1 MANSIT
7 PSGTSRSVFGVSS
20 GDIVTGG
27 SVTAATFIGSGRSIT
42 NINAN
47 NLTTGNL
54 GVARGGTG
62 NSSFITNAL
71 IFNSNNKLYSDN
83 NLAWE
88 NNILT
93 INSRDFLSD
102 TSNYVFSEA
111 SKLTDRINNTE
122 SILIEQISTDI
133 VQTTLDVSNYIFT
146 TSNILIDYIK
156 EEAANNI
163 IYPATANT
171 LGSVKIGSGIYVND
185 SGTISLTPE
194 IIYVVPPIIYNSIP
208 QISSV
213 PRTNYMVCKF
223 TYAPLLGTTFD
234 RDNPSRLI
242 LPVWYKFTEDSNN
255 ILINNEVGAANRGIR
270 RIKNSG
276 YLGYPE
282 NSLTSLELYGDIY
295 ISPRSLYMRN
305 VEYTP
310 LDSTYLEFNCV
321 NEVPAFGN
329 FEREFNI
336 NNLFQTYSNWGLTFG
351 FWLKVN
357 TYNKELIILEFNNND
372 NFNMRKLNITYLNN
386 TLTFYMDKIR
396 APVIT
401 ITDIYTT
408 YWNHIIWTIEKQTAS
423 GTIDV
428 AVYINSVRRGKA
440 TLENDYIFT
449 LGFNKYIRNT
459 ISSSANTSNYNF
471 SLADFKI
478 YNYSLPD
485 DARKELYNLNKYTK
499 YLVDFQD
506 TNTICDIMA
515 YGGGGGGRG
524 GSSIVSGA
532 GSGGFSVGGIIG
544 GGIGNGNS
552 NIGGGAGKLVYVN
565 DAYISKGLKTI
576 TVGRGG
582 SAYYSNV
589 SSNIFSGNSDIIVGG
604 SSGSGVVSS
613 NINNHQFATRGNDT
627 TFGDLIADG
636 GGTVMNKIFDYR
648 QASNIALAYEYTFFK
663 PSDPNTPLKAF
674 FSSNYIV
681 INTHTCNIASNILGG
696 CGAGNYGDA
705 SDFNITNDLRTF
717 VGYTSNLYAFG
728 NVGGELGGGGVGTA
742 GGLVNGGEGLA
753 AINIENKNTDGERYF
768 NFSSIVNFKSAFN
781 LDGGSDSIGELANGE
796 IYLACGGG
804 GSNIYSSENSV
815 SRTGYNSQHSGSGG
829 NYGENGKHG
838 ALLLRFL
845 TRIDRK
851 IVPTFVG
858 ETSNYVLSSSNNII
872 SYINNLSSI
881 SGALLWTKATN
892 NIYYSAGN
900 VGIGVAPN
908 NYKLEVASGDG
919 ATPEDPSIT
928 YGIHTSNN
936 TNIEVANNIT
946 NTNICAKFNSSI
958 WTTGNVISSSDE
970 RIKKNIKDLDDDRA
984 LQMILNIQPKTYN
997 YIDMRGRRSGRDAT
1011 QALEPPEPPEP
1022 VYGFIAQQIRQVI
1035 PDAVRIQT
1043 EFIPN
1048 IFTVAEYNNNI
1059 ITLASPLPQASLNAY
1074 MIDVASKVK
1083 CYDMRDN
1090 TIIVEVIE
1098 IINQQTFRIK
1108 DIKYGSNKIF
1118 VYGTEVK
1125 DFHAVNKEYIN
1136 TLNVCAV
1143 QELHKKITS
1152 QQSEIKELNEKV
1164 NILLNYI
1171 DMSKMTTIQNEI
1183 DDLKARYD
1191 FIIRYIDLSK

>member
-54 GVARGGTG
+54 GIARGGTG

-71 IFNSNNKLYSDN
+71 IFNSNNRFYSDN
-83 NLAWE
+83 NLSWE

-102 TSNYVFSEA
+102 TSNYVVSEA

-133 VQTTLDVSNYIFT
+133 IQTTLDVSNYVLT
-146 TSNILIDYIK
+146 TSNILIDYIR

-194 IIYVVPPIIYNSIP
+194 IIYVVPPIIYSSIP
-208 QISSV
+208 PVSAIPQSD
-213 PRTNYMVCKF
+213 YMVCKF
-223 TYAPLLGTTFD
+223 TYEPLLGTTFD
-234 RDNPSRLI
+234 RDNPSRRV
-242 LPVWYKFTEDSNN
+242 LPVWCKFTEDSNN
-255 ILINNEVGAANRGIR
+255 ILINNEVGAANYGIR

-295 ISPRSLYMRN
+295 ISPRSLYMRK
-305 VEYTP
+305 VEYMP

-321 NEVPAFGN
+321 SEEPAFGN
-329 FEREFNI
+329 FESGFNI
-336 NNLFQTYSNWGLTFG
+336 NNMFQAYSNWALTFG

-357 TYNKELIILEFNNND
+357 TYSKELIILEFNNGDPLNL
-372 NFNMRKLNITYLNN
+372 RKLNIKYFNN
-386 TLTFYMDKIR
+386 TLTFFMDKIR
-396 APVIT
+396 TPVIT

-408 YWNHIIWTIEKQTAS
+408 YWNHIIWTIEKRTAAA
-423 GTIDV
+423 GAGIDV
-428 AVYINSVRRGKA
+428 AVYINGVRREKA
-440 TLENDYIFT
+440 TVENDYIFT

-459 ISSSANTSNYNF
+459 ISSPANTSNYNF

-485 DARKELYNLNKYTK
+485 DARKELYNLNKSSK

-524 GSSIVSGA
+524 GSTIVSGA
-532 GSGGFSVGGIIG
+532 GSGGFSDGSGIIG

-582 SAYYSNV
+582 SAFYSNV
-589 SSNIFSGNSDIIVGG
+589 SSNIFSGNSDRIVGG
-604 SSGSGVVSS
+604 VSTS

-636 GGTVMNKIFDYR
+636 GGTVMNKIFDYK
-648 QASNIALAYEYTFFK
+648 QASNIALAYEYTFYK
-663 PSDPNTPLKAF
+663 PSDPDTPIRAF

-705 SDFNITNDLRTF
+705 SDFTITNSLRTF

-728 NVGGELGGGGVGTA
+728 NVGGEFGGGGVGTA
-742 GGLVNGGEGLA
+742 GGLVNGGEGLS
-753 AINIENKNTDGERYF
+753 AITIENKNTDRDRYF
-768 NFSSIVNFKSAFN
+768 NFTSTVNFRSAFN
-781 LDGGSDSIGELANGE
+781 LSGSGSDIGELANGQ

-804 GSNIYSSENSV
+804 GSNIYSGDNSV
-815 SRTGYNSQHSGSGG
+815 SRAGYNSQHSGSGG

-845 TRIDRK
+845 SRIDRK
-851 IVPTFVG
+851 VLPTFVA

-872 SYINNLSSI
+872 QYVNNLSSI
-881 SGALLWTKATN
+881 SGALLWTKAATN

-908 NYKLEVASGDG
+908 NFKLEVASGDG
-919 ATPEDPSIT
+919 ATPEDPAIS

-936 TNIEVANNIT
+936 TNIEVATNIT

-970 RIKKNIKDLDDDRA
+970 RIKKNIKDLEDDTA

-997 YIDMRGRRSGRDAT
+997 YIDMRSGRGKRSGWSGQSGGDAQ
-1011 QALEPPEPPEP
+1011 QATSYPP

-1048 IFTVAEYNNNI
+1048 IFTVAEYNDNI
-1059 ITLASPLPQASLNAY
+1059 IRLPSSLNAY
-1074 MIDVASKVK
+1074 MLYVASKVK

-1098 IINQQTFRIK
+1098 VINQSTFRIK
-1108 DIKYGSNKIF
+1108 DIKYGDTKIF

-1143 QELHKKITS
+1143 QELHRKIIA
-1152 QQSEIKELNEKV
+1152 QQSEIEELKDTV
-1164 NILLNYI
+1164 KGILEYI
-1171 DMSKMTTIQNEI
+1171 EMNK
-1183 DDLKARYD
+1183 
-1191 FIIRYIDLSK
+1191 